1 MVEICAE
8 VIYECSLAVA
18 SQQSDRKHVS
28 ATAAKRDR
36 GKTDAAAA
44 VAVVRGVSEIEG
56 RWLLFRSH
64 AKSEADDVI
73 CT

>member
-1 MVEICAE
+1 M
-8 VIYECSLAVA
+8 A

-28 ATAAKRDR
+28 ATAAKRERQR
-36 GKTDAAAA
+36 GKTDAAAVA
-44 VAVVRGVSEIEG
+44 VAREVSEFEG

>member
-1 MVEICAE
+1 MVEICAD
-8 VIYECSLAVA
+8 VIYGCSLAVA

-36 GKTDAAAA
+36 GKTDAAA